1 LAVSRLS
8 NNSQL
13 SILNCKKILNC
24 GKAASILNSQLAK
37 HELRFLSLFC
47 MFLYE
52 IWEEKQFEDNEDDE
66 QLYQYDGPQRA
77 PERHAAEP
85 IIV

>member
-1 LAVSRLS
+1 
-8 NNSQL
+8 
-13 SILNCKKILNC
+13 
-24 GKAASILNSQLAK
+24 
-37 HELRFLSLFC
+37 